1 MSLRARLIL
10 IFVGAT
16 VLPLVATWWLATTLL
31 QRSLDYSST
40 DQLDRLSKVTE
51 QTGREL
57 YQYVRDS
64 LKADATSGR
73 RAPEHRW
80 AGLSPT
86 ATAPNPASP
95 LVAAPPE
102 VVQFWESGETE
113 RFVLSEPDGDRL
125 TYLVRRP
132 QPGQAKKPAP
142 QSSQAGSSALQPG
155 EAKPPASQA
164 REAKAP
170 APQAGEVLAWS
181 APIGPLGMM
190 RISDEYRQARD
201 TVARAGALDL
211 RRGFV
216 YTYVLLAASVW
227 LVSLV
232 LLALM
237 AHHASRP
244 IRQLTAGLGRLAAGD
259 LGVRLDARR
268 SDETGRAIRA
278 FNDMAAQLEHSRS
291 RLVYLTQL
299 ASWQLLARKMAH
311 ELKNSLTPIRLTLE
325 EIVAGNPGDTFIEQA
340 ARIVIDEVESL
351 ERRVR
356 AFSEFAAEP
365 PVRPATVRVNA
376 VLDER
381 IVLLKVAHPEVAY
394 NVVLAGSDPASLAD
408 EDLLKGILSNLLENA
423 AEAAGPGGA
432 VLAMT
437 SSDLTAVAIE
447 VHDSG
452 PGLTAEALQTLFE
465 PAISFKKHGMGLGLS
480 IARKNALLMG
490 GDIALVEGRLSGAAF
505 RVTLP
510 RQSAASYQLSEE
522 RQLGAS
528 VSPRNAQS
536 PERHLIAD
544 S

>member
-1 MSLRARLIL
+1 MSLRARIIL
-10 IFVGAT
+10 IFIGAT
-16 VLPLVATWWLATTLL
+16 LLPLAATWWLTTTLL
-31 QRSLDYSST
+31 EQSLAYSST

-51 QTGREL
+51 QAGREL
-57 YQYVRDS
+57 YQRVRDS
-64 LKADATSGR
+64 LKADAASGR
-73 RAPEHRW
+73 PPEHRW
-80 AGLSPT
+80 LASSS
-86 ATAPNPASP
+86 APS
-95 LVAAPPE
+95 E
-102 VVQFWESGETE
+102 VRQFWESGEPE

-125 TYLVRRP
+125 TYLRR
-132 QPGQAKKPAP
+132 G
-142 QSSQAGSSALQPG
+142 AGFSPRG
-155 EAKPPASQA
+155 AS
-164 REAKAP
+164 
-170 APQAGEVLAWS
+170 APQAVLSWS
-181 APIGPLGMM
+181 APIGPLGMA
-190 RISDEYRQARD
+190 RISDAYRQARD
-201 TVARAGALDL
+201 TVQRAGALDL

-216 YTYVLLAASVW
+216 TTYVLIAAAVW
-227 LVSLV
+227 LVSLL

-244 IRQLTAGLGRLAAGD
+244 MRLLTAGLGRLASGD

-278 FNDMAAQLEHSRS
+278 FNNMAAQLEHSRS

-325 EIVAGNPGDTFIEQA
+325 EIVARNPGDAFIEQA

-356 AFSEFAAEP
+356 AFSDFAAEP
-365 PVRPATVRVNA
+365 PVRSASVSVNA
-376 VLDER
+376 VLEER
-381 IVLLKVAHPEVAY
+381 IILLKAAHPEVAY
-394 NVVLAGSDPASLAD
+394 NVVLAGSDPAALAD

-423 AEAAGPGGA
+423 AEAAGPGGT
-432 VLAMT
+432 VLAI
-437 SSDLTAVAIE
+437 TATDAAGIALE

-452 PGLTAEALQTLFE
+452 PGLSSEARQTLFE
-465 PAISFKKHGMGLGLS
+465 PAISFKKRGMGLGLS

-490 GDIALVEGRLSGAAF
+490 GDICLVEGRLSGAAF

-510 RQSAASYQLSEE
+510 RQSAASYQLSEDC
-522 RQLGAS
+522 QPGAS
-528 VSPRNAQS
+528 VSPQNAQS

>member
-1 MSLRARLIL
+1 MSLRARIVL
-10 IFVGAT
+10 IFAGAT
-16 VLPLVATWWLATTLL
+16 LLPLVATWWLTTTLIE
-31 QRSLDYSST
+31 QSLAYSST

-51 QTGREL
+51 QAGREL
-57 YQYVRDS
+57 YQHVRDS
-64 LKADATSGR
+64 LKADAAAG

-80 AGLSPT
+80 APVGQASGLSP
-86 ATAPNPASP
+86 
-95 LVAAPPE
+95 E
-102 VVQFWESGETE
+102 VRQFWESGEPE

-125 TYLVRRP
+125 TYLARRSD
-132 QPGQAKKPAP
+132 Q
-142 QSSQAGSSALQPG
+142 
-155 EAKPPASQA
+155 
-164 REAKAP
+164 
-170 APQAGEVLAWS
+170 VLSWS
-181 APIGPLGMM
+181 APIGPLGMT

-201 TVARAGALDL
+201 TVQRAGALDL

-227 LVSLV
+227 LISLV

-237 AHHASRP
+237 AHHTSRP

-259 LGVRLDARR
+259 LAVRLDARR

-325 EIVAGNPGDTFIEQA
+325 EIVARNPGDAFIEQA

-356 AFSEFAAEP
+356 AFSDFAAEP
-365 PVRPATVRVNA
+365 PVRSAAVPVNA
-376 VLDER
+376 VLEER
-381 IVLLKVAHPEVAY
+381 IVLLKAAHPEVAY
-394 NVVLAGSDPASLAD
+394 NVVLAGSGPAVLGD

-432 VLAMT
+432 VLAIT
-437 SSDLTAVAIE
+437 SSDAASVALE

-452 PGLTAEALQTLFE
+452 PGLSAEARQTLFE
-465 PAISFKKHGMGLGLS
+465 PAISFKKRGMGLGLS

-490 GDIALVEGRLSGAAF
+490 GDICLVEGRLSGAAF

-522 RQLGAS
+522 RQTGAS

>member
-10 IFVGAT
+10 IFIGAT
-16 VLPLVATWWLATTLL
+16 VLPLVATWWLTTTLL
-31 QRSLDYSST
+31 EQSLSYSST

-51 QTGREL
+51 QTGRQL
-57 YQYVRDS
+57 YQHVRDS
-64 LKADATSGR
+64 LKAGAAR
-73 RAPEHRW
+73 RPPEYRW
-80 AGLSPT
+80 RS
-86 ATAPNPASP
+86 ASS
-95 LVAAPPE
+95 APPE
-102 VVQFWESGETE
+102 VQQFWQSAEPE
-113 RFVLSEPDGDRL
+113 RFILSEPDGDRL
-125 TYLVRRP
+125 TYLLRRP
-132 QPGQAKKPAP
+132 N
-142 QSSQAGSSALQPG
+142 
-155 EAKPPASQA
+155 
-164 REAKAP
+164 
-170 APQAGEVLAWS
+170 EVLAWS
-181 APIGPLGMM
+181 APIGPLGMT

-201 TVARAGALDL
+201 TVAHAGALDL
-211 RRGFV
+211 HRGFV
-216 YTYVLLAASVW
+216 YTYVLLAATVW

-237 AHHASRP
+237 AHHTSRP
-244 IRQLTAGLGRLAAGD
+244 IRQLTAGLGRLASGD
-259 LGVRLDARR
+259 LAVRLDPRR

-325 EIVAGNPGDTFIEQA
+325 EIEARNPGDAFIEQA

-356 AFSEFAAEP
+356 AFSDFAAEP
-365 PVRPATVRVNA
+365 PVRSAAVPVNA
-376 VLDER
+376 VLEER
-381 IVLLKVAHPEVAY
+381 IVLLKAAHPEVAY
-394 NVVLAGSDPASLAD
+394 NVVLAGADPVALAD

-432 VLAMT
+432 VLAIT
-437 SSDLTAVAIE
+437 STAGAAVAIE
-447 VHDSG
+447 IHDSG
-452 PGLTAEALQTLFE
+452 PGLSAEALETLFE
-465 PAISFKKHGMGLGLS
+465 PAISFKKRGMGLGLS

-490 GDIALVEGRLSGAAF
+490 GDIALVEGRLSGASF

-510 RQSAASYQLSEE
+510 RQSAASYQLSDE
-522 RQLGAS
+522 RQPGAS
-528 VSPRNAQS
+528 VSPRTTQS

>member
-1 MSLRARLIL
+1 MSLRARIIL
-10 IFVGAT
+10 IFIGAT
-16 VLPLVATWWLATTLL
+16 LLPLAATWWLTTTLL
-31 QRSLDYSST
+31 EQSLAYSST

-57 YQYVRDS
+57 YQRVRDS
-64 LKADATSGR
+64 LKAEAASGR
-73 RAPEHRW
+73 PPEHRW
-80 AGLSPT
+80 
-86 ATAPNPASP
+86 TAPSSAPA
-95 LVAAPPE
+95 E
-102 VVQFWESGETE
+102 VRQFWESGEPE

-125 TYLVRRP
+125 TYLVHH
-132 QPGQAKKPAP
+132 
-142 QSSQAGSSALQPG
+142 STETLS
-155 EAKPPASQA
+155 
-164 REAKAP
+164 
-170 APQAGEVLAWS
+170 WS
-181 APIGPLGMM
+181 APIGPLGMA
-190 RISDEYRQARD
+190 RISDAYRQARD
-201 TVARAGALDL
+201 TVQRAGALDL

-216 YTYVLLAASVW
+216 YTYVLIAAAVW
-227 LVSLV
+227 LVSLL

-237 AHHASRP
+237 AHHTSRP
-244 IRQLTAGLGRLAAGD
+244 MRLLTAGLGRLAAGD

-325 EIVAGNPGDTFIEQA
+325 EIVARNPGDVFIEQA

-356 AFSEFAAEP
+356 AFSDFAAEP
-365 PVRPATVRVNA
+365 PVRSASVSVNA
-376 VLDER
+376 MLEER
-381 IVLLKVAHPEVAY
+381 IILLKAAHPEVAY
-394 NVVLAGSDPASLAD
+394 NVVLAGSDPAALAD

-423 AEAAGPGGA
+423 AEAAGAGGT
-432 VLAMT
+432 VLAIT
-437 SSDLTAVAIE
+437 STDAAGVALE

-452 PGLTAEALQTLFE
+452 PGLSAEARQTLFE
-465 PAISFKKHGMGLGLS
+465 PAISFKKRGMGLGLS

-490 GDIALVEGRLSGAAF
+490 GDICLVEGRLSGAAF
-505 RVTLP
+505 RVTLL
-510 RQSAASYQLSEE
+510 RQSAASYQLSLD
-522 RQLGAS
+522 RQPGAS
-528 VSPRNAQS
+528 VSPQNSQS

>member
-1 MSLRARLIL
+1 MSLRARIVL
-10 IFVGAT
+10 IFAGAT
-16 VLPLVATWWLATTLL
+16 LLPLAATWWLTTTLL
-31 QRSLDYSST
+31 EQSLAYSST
-40 DQLDRLSKVTE
+40 DQLDRLSKVAE
-51 QTGREL
+51 QAGREL
-57 YQYVRDS
+57 YQHVRDS
-64 LKADATSGR
+64 LKADAASGR

-80 AGLSPT
+80 TPS
-86 ATAPNPASP
+86 S
-95 LVAAPPE
+95 APPE
-102 VVQFWESGETE
+102 VRQFWESGEPE

-132 QPGQAKKPAP
+132 
-142 QSSQAGSSALQPG
+142 GS
-155 EAKPPASQA
+155 
-164 REAKAP
+164 
-170 APQAGEVLAWS
+170 VLSWS
-181 APIGPLGMM
+181 APIGPLGMT

-201 TVARAGALDL
+201 TVQRAGALDL

-227 LVSLV
+227 LISLV

-237 AHHASRP
+237 AHHTSRP

-259 LGVRLDARR
+259 LAVRLDARR

-325 EIVAGNPGDTFIEQA
+325 EIVARNPGDAFIEQA

-356 AFSEFAAEP
+356 AFSDFAAEP
-365 PVRPATVRVNA
+365 PVRSAAVPVNA
-376 VLDER
+376 VLEER
-381 IVLLKVAHPEVAY
+381 IVLLKAAHPEVAY
-394 NVVLAGSDPASLAD
+394 NVVLAGSGPAALGD

-432 VLAMT
+432 VLAIT
-437 SSDLTAVAIE
+437 SSDATSVTLE

-452 PGLTAEALQTLFE
+452 PGLSAEARQTLFE
-465 PAISFKKHGMGLGLS
+465 PAISFKKRGMGLGLS

-490 GDIALVEGRLSGAAF
+490 GDVALVEGRLSGAAF

-510 RQSAASYQLSEE
+510 RRSAASYQLSEE
-522 RQLGAS
+522 RQTGAS

>member
-1 MSLRARLIL
+1 MSLRARIIL
-10 IFVGAT
+10 IFIGAT
-16 VLPLVATWWLATTLL
+16 LLPLAATWWLTTTLL
-31 QRSLDYSST
+31 EQSLAYSST

-57 YQYVRDS
+57 YQRVRDS
-64 LKADATSGR
+64 LKAEAASGR
-73 RAPEHRW
+73 PPEHRW
-80 AGLSPT
+80 
-86 ATAPNPASP
+86 TAPSSAPA
-95 LVAAPPE
+95 E
-102 VVQFWESGETE
+102 VRQFWESGEPE

-125 TYLVRRP
+125 TYLRV
-132 QPGQAKKPAP
+132 GQD
-142 QSSQAGSSALQPG
+142 SSPVAGLQTRHG
-155 EAKPPASQA
+155 KVA
-164 REAKAP
+164 
-170 APQAGEVLAWS
+170 EVLSWS
-181 APIGPLGMM
+181 APIGPLGMA
-190 RISDEYRQARD
+190 RISDAYRQARD
-201 TVARAGALDL
+201 TVQRAGALDL

-216 YTYVLLAASVW
+216 YTYVLIAAAVW
-227 LVSLV
+227 LVSLL

-237 AHHASRP
+237 AHHTSRP
-244 IRQLTAGLGRLAAGD
+244 MRLLTAGLGRLAAGD

-325 EIVAGNPGDTFIEQA
+325 EIVARNPGDVFIEQA

-356 AFSEFAAEP
+356 AFSDFAAEP
-365 PVRPATVRVNA
+365 PVRSASVSVNA
-376 VLDER
+376 MLEER
-381 IVLLKVAHPEVAY
+381 IILLKAAHPEVAY
-394 NVVLAGSDPASLAD
+394 NLVLAGSDPAALAD

-423 AEAAGPGGA
+423 AEAAGPGGT
-432 VLAMT
+432 VLAIT
-437 SSDLTAVAIE
+437 STDAAGVALE

-452 PGLTAEALQTLFE
+452 PGLSAEARQTLFE
-465 PAISFKKHGMGLGLS
+465 PAISFKKRGMGLGLS

-490 GDIALVEGRLSGAAF
+490 GDICLVEGRLSGAAF
-505 RVTLP
+505 RVTLL
-510 RQSAASYQLSEE
+510 RQSAASYQLSLD
-522 RQLGAS
+522 RQPGAS
-528 VSPRNAQS
+528 VSPQNSQS

>member
-10 IFVGAT
+10 IFAGAT
-16 VLPLVATWWLATTLL
+16 VLPLVATWWLTTTFLE
-31 QRSLDYSST
+31 QSLAYSST
-40 DQLDRLSKVTE
+40 NQLDRLSKVAG

-57 YQYVRDS
+57 YQRVRDS
-64 LKADATSGR
+64 LKAESVAGR
-73 RAPEHRW
+73 PPEHRW
-80 AGLSPT
+80 
-86 ATAPNPASP
+86 PAFA
-95 LVAAPPE
+95 AAPPE
-102 VVQFWESGETE
+102 VRQFWESGEPE

-125 TYLVRRP
+125 TYLLRT
-132 QPGQAKKPAP
+132 PAP
-142 QSSQAGSSALQPG
+142 
-155 EAKPPASQA
+155 
-164 REAKAP
+164 RT
-170 APQAGEVLAWS
+170 EVLSWS
-181 APIGPLGMM
+181 APIGPLGMT

-201 TVARAGALDL
+201 TVRRASALDL

-216 YTYVLLAASVW
+216 YTYVLLAASFW
-227 LVSLV
+227 LVALL

-244 IRQLTAGLGRLAAGD
+244 IRQLTAGLGRLASGD
-259 LGVRLDARR
+259 FAVRLDAGR
-268 SDETGRAIRA
+268 SDETGRALRA

-325 EIVAGNPGDTFIEQA
+325 EIVARNPGDAFIEQA

-356 AFSEFAAEP
+356 AFSEFASEP
-365 PVRPATVRVNA
+365 PVRSAAVPVNA
-376 VLDER
+376 VLEER
-381 IVLLKVAHPEVAY
+381 IVLLKAAHPEVAY
-394 NVVLAGSDPASLAD
+394 NVVLAGSDPAALGD

-423 AEAAGPGGA
+423 AEAAGPGGS
-432 VLAMT
+432 VLAIT
-437 SSDLTAVAIE
+437 SADTACVALE

-452 PGLTAEALQTLFE
+452 PGLSPEARQTLFE
-465 PAISFKKHGMGLGLS
+465 PAISFKKRGMGLGLS

-490 GDIALVEGRLSGAAF
+490 GDIALAEGRLSGAAF

-510 RQSAASYQLSEE
+510 RQSAASYQLLEQ
-522 RQLGAS
+522 RQPGAS

-536 PERHLIAD
+536 PERRLIAD

>member
-1 MSLRARLIL
+1 MSLRARIIL
-10 IFVGAT
+10 IFIGAT
-16 VLPLVATWWLATTLL
+16 VLPLAATWWLTTTLL
-31 QRSLDYSST
+31 EQSLAYSST

-57 YQYVRDS
+57 YQRVRDS
-64 LKADATSGR
+64 LKA
-73 RAPEHRW
+73 E
-80 AGLSPT
+80 
-86 ATAPNPASP
+86 ATAGR
-95 LVAAPPE
+95 PPE
-102 VVQFWESGETE
+102 QRWTASASMPLEVRQFRDSGEPE

-132 QPGQAKKPAP
+132 AETL
-142 QSSQAGSSALQPG
+142 S
-155 EAKPPASQA
+155 
-164 REAKAP
+164 
-170 APQAGEVLAWS
+170 WS
-181 APIGPLGMM
+181 APIGPLGME
-190 RISDEYRQARD
+190 RISDAYRQARD
-201 TVARAGALDL
+201 TVQRAGALDL

-216 YTYVLLAASVW
+216 TTYVLIAASVW
-227 LVSLV
+227 LVSLL

-237 AHHASRP
+237 AHHTSRP
-244 IRQLTAGLGRLAAGD
+244 IRLLTAGLGRLASGD
-259 LGVRLDARR
+259 LAVRLDARR
-268 SDETGRAIRA
+268 SDESGRAIRA

-325 EIVAGNPGDTFIEQA
+325 EIVARNPGDLFMEQA

-356 AFSEFAAEP
+356 AFSDFAAEP
-365 PVRPATVRVNA
+365 PVRSATVPVNA
-376 VLDER
+376 VLEER
-381 IVLLKVAHPEVAY
+381 IILLKAAHPEVAY
-394 NVVLAGSDPASLAD
+394 NVVLAGSDPAALAD

-423 AEAAGPGGA
+423 AEAAGPGGT
-432 VLAMT
+432 VLAIT
-437 SSDLTAVAIE
+437 SADAAGVALE

-452 PGLTAEALQTLFE
+452 PGLSAEARQTLFE
-465 PAISFKKHGMGLGLS
+465 PAISFKKRGMGLGLS

-490 GDIALVEGRLSGAAF
+490 GDICLVEGRLSGAAF

-510 RQSAASYQLSEE
+510 RQSAASYQLSVD
-522 RQLGAS
+522 RQPGAS
-528 VSPRNAQS
+528 VSPQNAQS